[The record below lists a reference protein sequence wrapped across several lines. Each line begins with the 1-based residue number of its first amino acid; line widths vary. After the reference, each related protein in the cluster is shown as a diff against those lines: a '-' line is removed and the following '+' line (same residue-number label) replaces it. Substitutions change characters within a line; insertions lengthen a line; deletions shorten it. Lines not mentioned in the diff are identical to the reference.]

1 MSLGIDE
8 TRNSSLKR
16 LLRVKANRFI
26 KRTRKSKPVYQT
38 YQEKQTGLS
47 NAPGKANRF
56 IKRTRKN
63 KPVYQTHEEKQS
75 MSKAPIPEEINT
87 AETSI
92 LEKKAS
98 PHRKWT
104 L

>member
-1 MSLGIDE
+1 
-8 TRNSSLKR
+8 
-16 LLRVKANRFI
+16 
-26 KRTRKSKPVYQT
+26 
-38 YQEKQTGLS
+38 
-47 NAPGKANRF
+47 
-56 IKRTRKN
+56 
-63 KPVYQTHEEKQS
+63 